1 MPQVTM
7 RQMLEAGVH
16 FGHQTR
22 YWNPRMAPYI
32 FGARGKIHII
42 NLEKTVPLFNDA
54 MNFVSGLAQKRGT
67 LMFVGTKRSAR
78 EAIKEDATR
87 CGQPYVAARWLG
99 GMLTNFR
106 TVKQS
111 IARLKELEAA
121 ATDGT
126 REKLVKRE
134 MLSMQREQEKLEKS
148 LGGIKNMNRLPD
160 ALFVIDIGHENIA
173 IEEAR
178 KLGIPVVA
186 VVDTNYDPSLVDYAI
201 PGNDDAIRAVQLYT
215 RAVADA
221 VLEGRAAA
229 PTAVV
234 AEGDDFVETDAD
246 GNPVMKKDSRDRDRD
261 RKPGPRKPDN
271 KRPGAPSGARRTG
284 PPARPAADAKAS
296 PAAEASSQAAAAPTE
311 DAAAADV
318 AVPAEASAS
327 AESAAPAAVEASD
340 SKPATDA

>member
-42 NLEKTVPLFNDA
+42 NLEKTLPLFTDA
-54 MNFVSGLAQKRGT
+54 TNFVSGLAQKRGT
-67 LMFVGTKRSAR
+67 IMFVGTKRSAR
-78 EAIKEDATR
+78 DAIKDEAVR
-87 CGQPYVAARWLG
+87 CGMPYISQRWLG

-111 IARLKELEAA
+111 VARLKEIETMAA
-121 ATDGT
+121 DGSF
-126 REKLVKRE
+126 EKLVKHEVMGLLRE
-134 MLSMQREQEKLEKS
+134 KDKLEKS
-148 LGGIKNMNRLPD
+148 LGGIKNMPALPD

-173 IEEAR
+173 VQEAK

-215 RAVADA
+215 RAIADA
-221 VLEGRAAA
+221 VLEGKAAA
-229 PTAVV
+229 PMTA
-234 AEGDDFVETDAD
+234 AAAKDEFVELDAE
-246 GNPVMKKDSRDRDRD
+246 GNPVAKHARADRDRD
-261 RKPGPRKPDN
+261 DRRKPAPRGKPAP
-271 KRPGAPSGARRTG
+271 KRAAPGARRG
-284 PPARPAADAKAS
+284 PPPAKAGVARAEAEVAANEAADK
-296 PAAEASSQAAAAPTE
+296 
-311 DAAAADV
+311 DAAV
-318 AVPAEASAS
+318 
-327 AESAAPAAVEASD
+327 
-340 SKPATDA
+340 